1 MYSFE
6 KLFYV
11 LILKSLNFKELRNK
25 KLIFYYLSIMSL
37 IFGFKDIRNNFSLKS
52 FLRKRINSFKVVNN
66 VRKLLIKI

>member
-11 LILKSLNFKELRNK
+11 LILKSLNFKNSET

-37 IFGFKDIRNNFSLKS
+37 IFGFKDIRNNF
-52 FLRKRINSFKVVNN
+52 
-66 VRKLLIKI
+66 